1 MSVDTAD
8 VNLQNQLSVDREA
21 ADQLFLEARTA
32 NTFSTEPGLR
42 TSSSPR
48 SMSWPKMGPTMMN
61 NQPLRITWVRSAEAR
76 EKLAARMAE
85 GNRAKT
91 QSAPMV
97 AVLSYDT
104 DWHEHFETFF
114 PHAPERKEMFDGNA
128 EMRAEVAKNN
138 AWLQAGFFIMA
149 VRAVGLHAGPM
160 GAFDAAGIDED
171 FNAGTADRTFMVV
184 NVGTPGEN
192 PWFPRLPRLDAEIAP
207 SRRSDLYLN
216 R

>member
-1 MSVDTAD
+1 MSVETAD

-21 ADQLFLEARTA
+21 ADHLFLEARTA
-32 NTFSTEPGLR
+32 NTFSTEPVTDEQLAAIYELA
-42 TSSSPR
+42 
-48 SMSWPKMGPTMMN
+48 KMGPTMMN

-91 QSAPMV
+91 HSAPMV

-171 FNAGTADRTFMVV
+171 FNAGTANRTFMVV

-192 PWFPRLPRLDAEIAP
+192 PWFPRLPRLDAEIAVQTV
-207 SRRSDLYLN
+207 
-216 R
+216 